1 MVIKRHKSFFRYNLN
16 EETEKRKNSEMLYN
30 KTKEQLAR
38 KDEQYT
44 QCANFLYNFTNLQ
57 IYNSTFT

>member
-44 QCANFLYNFTNLQ
+44 QCVNF
-57 IYNSTFT
+57 IYNSKSIKFT